1 MQRGAMMFAKLAIM
15 LIIIVAGFTP
25 AVFFLWNW
33 LMPALFGLHAITFW
47 QALGLIGL
55 SWILFRGPAFGGRVF
70 GSRGGGMR
78 HRWAAMTAEQR
89 EQFKQGLRAGCGRVA
104 PPQPAPGA

>member
-1 MQRGAMMFAKLAIM
+1 MQRGAMMFAKVAVM

-70 GSRGGGMR
+70 GPRGGGMR
-78 HRWAAMTAEQR
+78 HRWAAMTPEQR

-104 PPQPAPGA
+104 PSQPAPGA

>member
-1 MQRGAMMFAKLAIM
+1 MQRGGLIFMKVAIM

-33 LMPALFGLHAITFW
+33 LMPMLFGLHKITFW

-55 SWILFRGPAFGGRVF
+55 SWILFRGPTFGGRPF
-70 GSRGGGMR
+70 GPRGGMR
-78 HRWAAMTAEQR
+78 ARWAEMTPEQR

-104 PPQPAPGA
+104 PSQPVPGS